1 MNKTSVSV
9 MEMGR
14 MLGLRKTES
23 YWLIKKGYFEVRVVA
38 GKMRVMLQSFE
49 EWYANQFRYKK
60 VNGDPPGMNWVG
72 KTISIAEASRR
83 LRISRSSVYDIIKTN
98 AFKTQIID
106 NRIRIDKKSFIKWFN
121 SQTKYPKDK
130 ESKRIS

>member
-9 MEMGR
+9 TEMGR
-14 MLGLRKTES
+14 MLGLGKTES
-23 YWLIKKGYFEVRVVA
+23 YWLIKKGYFEVRLVA

-49 EWYANQFRYKK
+49 EWYANQYRYKK

-83 LRISRSSVYDIIKTN
+83 LQISNSTVYDIIKTQ
-98 AFKTQIID
+98 AFKTLIID
-106 NRIRIDKKSFIKWFN
+106 NRIRIDKNSFIKWFN
-121 SQTKYPKDK
+121 SQTRYPKGK
-130 ESKRIS
+130 VNKGE